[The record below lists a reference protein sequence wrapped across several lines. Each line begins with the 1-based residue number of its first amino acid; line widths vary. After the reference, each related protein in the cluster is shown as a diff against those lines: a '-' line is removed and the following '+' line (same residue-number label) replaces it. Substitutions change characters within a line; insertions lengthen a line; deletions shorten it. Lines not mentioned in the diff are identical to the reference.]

1 MFCVDFPFSII
12 LSPIVWWYVH
22 PLLWFGVVGTLWGYL
37 LTGKAWVPFNRFVG
51 GHESDRSNCPVAAL
65 EKLAKGGA

>member
-1 MFCVDFPFSII
+1 MFYVDFPFSII

-22 PLLWFGVVGTLWGYL
+22 PLLWFGVVGTLWRHL
-37 LTGKAWVPFNRFVG
+37 LSGKAWVPFNRFVG
-51 GHESDRSNCPVAAL
+51 GRERDRSNCPVAAL